1 MLSSTLNTA
10 LELAIMK
17 MPGPHLVWLLLQC
30 REYGIRNEHGW
41 MEDLLRKNKCPKD
54 KKHTH
59 TRIPNKNLNVFG
71 GSYYIEDSLMPEFW
85 HHYYNKVWKKN
96 PKDLK
101 KIQIIRT
108 ISCNDEKPK
117 TCS

>member
-1 MLSSTLNTA
+1 
-10 LELAIMK
+10 MK
-17 MPGPHLVWLLLQC
+17 YQNL
-30 REYGIRNEHGW
+30 
-41 MEDLLRKNKCPKD
+41 EDLLRKNKCPKD

-96 PKDLK
+96 LFEYLTERQIADFGASKIYDVYCLLK
-101 KIQIIRT
+101 IYDFFSVHKFKLFLLIK
-108 ISCNDEKPK
+108 N
-117 TCS
+117 